1 MLNNITKRKDS
12 EEEGFTLIE
21 LVIVVAIMGILA
33 AVAVPISGGVMH
45 WAKSEGYKANG
56 HQMLKNAELR
66 IAEEGGR
73 VTLDQGGQAFGNFM
87 GRVNTI
93 TNELSHG
100 NGPYDEPDE
109 NGYYTGFIPQVLGN
123 ELYLCAYTM
132 NEDASFARTVGPAEC
147 VNSGP
152 NIG

>member
-1 MLNNITKRKDS
+1 MLNNIIKRKAS

-21 LVIVVAIMGILA
+21 LVVVVAIIGILT
-33 AVAVPISGGVMH
+33 AVAVPITGGVMH

-56 HQMLKNAELR
+56 IQLLKSAEVR
-66 IAEEGGR
+66 INQEGGR
-73 VTLDQGGQAFGNFM
+73 VTLDQGNEQFGQFM

-100 NGPYDEPDE
+100 NGAYDEPDE
-109 NGYYTGFIPQVLGN
+109 NGYYTGFMPLVVGN
-123 ELYLCAYTM
+123 EMYLCAYTM
-132 NEDASFARTVGPAEC
+132 NEDASFARTVGPSEC